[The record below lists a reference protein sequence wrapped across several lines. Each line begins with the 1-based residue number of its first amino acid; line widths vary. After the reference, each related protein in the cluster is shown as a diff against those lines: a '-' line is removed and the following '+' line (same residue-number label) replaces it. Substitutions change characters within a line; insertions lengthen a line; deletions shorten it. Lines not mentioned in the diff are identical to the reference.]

1 MIYYHLIIFSEYQV
15 KGIRDMHFYDIVS
28 VDVLFSRLVHER
40 KQPQITA
47 ALCDLLLNSFFPYNS
62 SNSNNKESVG
72 QEHVQRCLQLISQ
85 KIVAAEVFY
94 GHLPYLLP
102 SGVLAKF
109 VALLANR
116 LYHATQ
122 KLQTCREALALNY
135 KHGLIE
141 NTNGKKATKRNRN
154 GSENLKNP
162 MLQVSKL
169 LSTHLTKFE

>member
-1 MIYYHLIIFSEYQV
+1 
-15 KGIRDMHFYDIVS
+15 MHFYDIVS

-47 ALCDLLLNSFFPYNS
+47 ALCDLLLNSFFPYNN
-62 SNSNNKESVG
+62 SNSSSKESVG

-109 VALLANR
+109 VALLGNR
-116 LYHATQ
+116 LYQATQ
-122 KLQTCREALALNY
+122 KLQSCREALAQCGFN
-135 KHGLIE
+135 E
-141 NTNGKKATKRNRN
+141 NTKSKKATKRNRN
-154 GSENLKNP
+154 GSENSKNP
-162 MLQVSKL
+162 MLQVPPKTTYYSFYWIKIN
-169 LSTHLTKFE
+169 H